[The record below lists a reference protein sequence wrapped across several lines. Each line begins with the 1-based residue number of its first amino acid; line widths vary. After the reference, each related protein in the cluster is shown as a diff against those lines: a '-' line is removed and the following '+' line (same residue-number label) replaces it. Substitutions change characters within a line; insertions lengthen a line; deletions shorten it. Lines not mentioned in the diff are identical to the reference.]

1 MCLRI
6 WSCLILMSLGPL
18 FGQGTTLVGAG
29 YSIPT
34 NIRVA
39 PGQIIKLFISGTKTV
54 LPPQSRI
61 QRATTV
67 PLPTT
72 LAGFSVNIQQ
82 GANTYAAPLLSV
94 EQAPTCAD
102 ANSSSAECFTTAL
115 TVQIPFEIVPML
127 PGPLPAQPGNLI
139 VNDNGTES
147 QAFNLFPLV
156 DNLHVITGCDKQ
168 PDVWLNVNGFISSNL
183 FLTAPCN
190 AVATHAD
197 GSLVSADSPAKP
209 GEVVVIYAFGL
220 GKTSPPVKTG
230 EATPTPAPI
239 LSRDFLLGGINPYP
253 VLAIQLDF
261 RLNAGPSRPFVTPLI
276 MVPAPPGPAFMG
288 LTPGQVGLYQI
299 NVKLPDSFPLVLPCT
314 GSMAVSVGTGIAT
327 SFVQSNLTIDIGG
340 ASSFDGAA
348 ICVQPIQ

>member
-1 MCLRI
+1 MRLRF
-6 WSCLILMSLGPL
+6 WSCLMLMSLGPL

-72 LAGFSVNIQQ
+72 VAGFSVNIQQ
-82 GANTYAAPLLSV
+82 GAHTYAAPLLSV
-94 EQAPTCAD
+94 EQVSTCAD
-102 ANSSSAECFTTAL
+102 PNSSLPECFITAL
-115 TVQIPFEIVPML
+115 MMQIPFEIVTTQP
-127 PGPLPAQPGNLI
+127 PQVAAQLPGNLI

-147 QAFNLFPLV
+147 KAFNLFPLV

-197 GSLVSADSPAKP
+197 GSIVSADSPAKP

-239 LSRDFLLGGINPYP
+239 LSRDLGGINPYP

-299 NVKLPDSFPLVLPCT
+299 NVKLPDSFPPVLPCT
-314 GSMAVSVGTGIAT
+314 GSMAVGVGTGIAT